1 MGLKFLG
8 QDPNW
13 VNSGAD
19 GVKFKKKLKS
29 FLTEQA
35 LYSVDWLYKLT

>member
-19 GVKFKKKLKS
+19 GVKLKKKLKS
-29 FLTEQA
+29 YF
-35 LYSVDWLYKLT
+35 